1 MPEKRKMR
9 RSTTRSSGGYGTR
22 SLRETGTSVAQVAD
36 DLGIPKGTLA
46 NLVDREQMA
55 GGEKL
60 DPRGVGPE
68 RLRQL
73 EKRSPSCAA

>member
-36 DLGIPKGTLA
+36 DLGIP
-46 NLVDREQMA
+46 
-55 GGEKL
+55 
-60 DPRGVGPE
+60 
-68 RLRQL
+68 
-73 EKRSPSCAA
+73 